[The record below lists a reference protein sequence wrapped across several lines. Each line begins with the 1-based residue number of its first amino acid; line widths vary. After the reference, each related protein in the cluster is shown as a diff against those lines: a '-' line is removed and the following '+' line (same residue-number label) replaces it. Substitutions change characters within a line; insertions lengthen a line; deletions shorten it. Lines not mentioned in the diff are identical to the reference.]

1 MKRAF
6 ARLSGVGNSM
16 DTKQKNENMLVERY
30 LEGKLSDEEAASFEQ
45 QFLSSDELL
54 DELETA
60 ELLGRGLH
68 DLSTL
73 ENTQVAEN
81 LVSGA
86 VSSSSVASL
95 FQSPRY
101 AMAASFML
109 LVSLGVSSILLQ
121 KNVALSELDS
131 NRAVPTEIIPLVSV
145 RGVAG
150 SELNTLPLGDTP
162 KQFVMMIDPGYES
175 YSHYRATV
183 FRLDPA
189 EKPAMLWQVDEMLP
203 GYEDML
209 ALSVPSS
216 VLSPGDYEIQVEGW
230 LDEWPSDHGF
240 EQLDSKTFKIE
251 K

>member
-1 MKRAF
+1 MNIKY
-6 ARLSGVGNSM
+6 
-16 DTKQKNENMLVERY
+16 TNENMLIERY

-60 ELLGRGLH
+60 ELLGRGLN
-68 DLSTL
+68 DVSAL
-73 ENTQVAEN
+73 ENANVTESPEPGV
-81 LVSGA
+81 
-86 VSSSSVASL
+86 VSSSGVVSL
-95 FQSPRY
+95 FQAPRY

-109 LVSLGVSSILLQ
+109 LVSLGVSTVLLQ
-121 KNVALSELDS
+121 KNARLSEYGS
-131 NRAVPTEIIPLVSV
+131 IQAVPTEIIPLVSV

-150 SELNTLPLGDTP
+150 NDLNTLPLGDAP
-162 KQFVMMIDPGYES
+162 KQFVMMIDPGFEA

-183 FRLDPA
+183 FRLDSA
-189 EKPAMLWQVDEMLP
+189 EEPAMLWQVDDMLP

-216 VLSPGDYEIQVEGW
+216 ILKPGYFEIQLEGW
-230 LDEWPSDHGF
+230 QDEWPANHGF
-240 EQLDSKTFKIE
+240 EQLDTKTFRIK